1 MNKYA
6 YTCFTAKG
14 FYMRSRILFLIG
26 QLYIMSAHAQTPLP
40 PDKVYGQLF
49 KDVQMQ
55 RIFSDG
61 KTFVDCI
68 PKRDPQAIVSDYEA
82 KPAAQRTKPFLQQF
96 VQDNF
101 TVPVPPSVTD
111 GNESGRDVVSH
122 IKKLWSVL
130 KRAPDQEE
138 KGSSRLPLPYPYIVP
153 GGRFQEIYYWDS
165 YFTMLGLEESG
176 EWETIENMVKNFAHL
191 INTYGHI
198 PNGSRTYYLSR
209 SQPPFFAL
217 MVDLLA
223 SHKGES
229 TYNEYREALQKEW
242 DYYMDKTAPTKHVVT
257 MPDRSILNRYYDQS
271 DGPRQESYY
280 EDYMLANKYHPDH
293 ASGIRRDLRSGAES
307 GLDFSSRWFADG
319 KTLATI
325 QTTNLV
331 PVDLNCLLYHL
342 ELTLANSYR
351 LNGDRTR
358 QQDYE
363 TKAAARRRGIEKYCW
378 SPTLA
383 FYTDFNISTKK
394 QSAEIT
400 LASMAPFFLQVADKG
415 HIAAAANTLRTKF
428 LKAGGLVTSLKNTGQ
443 QWDAPNG
450 WAPLEWMAIKGLNN
464 YGQTALAQTAAE
476 RWIALNN
483 KVFKSTG
490 KLMEKYNV
498 VNVGLEA
505 GGGEYPGQD
514 GFGWTNGVLL
524 KLISI
529 YGLK

>member
-1 MNKYA
+1 MKLPVLLLLA
-6 YTCFTAKG
+6 
-14 FYMRSRILFLIG
+14 
-26 QLYIMSAHAQTPLP
+26 QLYVMAAYAQTPLP
-40 PDKVYGQLF
+40 PDKIYGQLF

-55 RIFSDG
+55 RIFADG
-61 KTFVDCI
+61 KTFVDCV
-68 PKRDPQAIVSDYEA
+68 PKRDPEAIVADYQA
-82 KPAAQRTKPFLQQF
+82 KPAAERTKVFLQQF

-101 TVPVPPSVTD
+101 TVPVPPAVTD
-111 GNESGRDVVSH
+111 QNESGRDVVNH

-130 KRAPDQEE
+130 KRTPDKEE

-176 EWETIENMVKNFAHL
+176 EWETVENMVKNFAHL

-223 SHKGES
+223 SHKGEA
-229 TYNEYREALQKEW
+229 TYTAYNEALQKEW
-242 DYYMDKTAPTKHVVT
+242 EYYMDKSAPTKHVVT
-257 MPDRSILNRYYDQS
+257 MPDGSILNRYYDQS
-271 DGPRQESYY
+271 DQPRQESYY
-280 EDYMLANKYHPDH
+280 EDYTLAAKYHPEH
-293 ASGIRRDLRSGAES
+293 AATVRRNLRTGAES
-307 GLDFSSRWFADG
+307 GIDFSSRWFADG

-325 QTTNLV
+325 QTTNYI

-342 ELTLANSYR
+342 ELTLANGYR
-351 LNGDRTR
+351 LGGS
-358 QQDYE
+358 
-363 TKAAARRRGIEKYCW
+363 AARQHDFEKRAADRRNAIEKYCW
-378 SPTLA
+378 SPGLG
-383 FYTDFNISTKK
+383 FYTDFVISTKK
-394 QSAEIT
+394 QSPEIT
-400 LASMAPFFLQVADKG
+400 LASMAPFFLHVADKA
-415 HIAAAANTLRTKF
+415 HIRAAAQTLQTKF
-428 LKAGGLVTSLKNTGQ
+428 LKAGGLVTSLKTTSQ

-464 YGQTALAQTAAE
+464 YGQAALAKTAAQ

-483 KVFKSTG
+483 KVFQSTG

-498 VNVGLEA
+498 VNIDLEA

-524 KLISI
+524 KLISL
-529 YGLK
+529 YGLNKQ

>member
-1 MNKYA
+1 MKIY
-6 YTCFTAKG
+6 
-14 FYMRSRILFLIG
+14 ILLLLG
-26 QLYIMSAHAQTPLP
+26 QMESMIMYAQTPLP
-40 PDKVYGQLF
+40 PDKIYGQLF

-55 RIFSDG
+55 RIFADG
-61 KTFVDCI
+61 KTFVDCV
-68 PKRDPQAIVSDYEA
+68 PKRDPEAIVADYSA
-82 KPAAQRTKPFLQQF
+82 KPAAERTKVFLQQF

-111 GNESGRDVVSH
+111 QNESGRDVVSH

-130 KRAPDQEE
+130 KRPADKEE
-138 KGSSRLPLPYPYIVP
+138 RGSSRLPLPYPYIVP

-223 SHKGES
+223 SHKGEA
-229 TYNEYREALQKEW
+229 TYTAYTGALQKEW
-242 DYYMDKTAPTKHVVT
+242 DYYMDKSAPTKHVVT
-257 MPDRSILNRYYDQS
+257 MPDGSTLNRYYDQS
-271 DGPRQESYY
+271 DGARQESYY
-280 EDYMLANKYHPDH
+280 EDYTLAAKYHPEH
-293 ASGIRRDLRSGAES
+293 AATMRRDLRSGAES

-325 QTTNLV
+325 QTTHYV

-342 ELTLANSYR
+342 ELTLARSYR
-351 LNGDRTR
+351 LQGDA
-358 QQDYE
+358 
-363 TKAAARRRGIEKYCW
+363 TKQHDFDKRAAGRRRAIEKYCW
-378 SPTLA
+378 SPGLG
-383 FYTDFNISTKK
+383 FYTDFIISTKK
-394 QSAEIT
+394 QSPEIT
-400 LASMAPFFLQVADKG
+400 LASMAPFFLHIADKA
-415 HIAAAANTLRTKF
+415 HIRAAAQTLQTKF
-428 LKAGGLVTSLKNTGQ
+428 LKGGGLVTSLKNTGQ

-450 WAPLEWMAIKGLNN
+450 WAPLEWMAIKGLND
-464 YGQTALAQTAAE
+464 YGQAALAKTSAQ

-483 KVFKSTG
+483 KVFQSTG

-498 VNVGLEA
+498 VDVGLEA

-524 KLISI
+524 KLIGL
-529 YGLK
+529 YGMNKQ